1 MGNVDFKKVVYAGI
15 AGSAAMTVYMLMAP
29 MMGFTKI
36 DMGDML
42 GTMNP
47 MMPMPY
53 LMGWVMHFIIG
64 IILTWIYAA
73 FLINSLP
80 SDGWK
85 RGMIYSLI
93 PWAVMQVIIMPML
106 MGQPML
112 SGGDMMMLMGT
123 ILSHLAYGGVMGAVY
138 GNAGTPQAA
147 AAAAPAEPAPSPEPE
162 SAPTE
167 PEPAPEPEPETP
179 AETETPSEPT
189 SEEDSESDAGDE
201 SEEKTE

>member
-1 MGNVDFKKVVYAGI
+1 MGNVDFKKVIIAGI
-15 AGSAAMTVYMLMAP
+15 AGTAAMTALMLMAP
-29 MMGFTKI
+29 MMGVPKM
-36 DMGDML
+36 DMGEML

-47 MMPMPY
+47 MMPMSY
-53 LMGWVMHFIIG
+53 TMGWVMHFIIG

-73 FLINSLP
+73 FLIDRLP

-123 ILSHLAYGGVMGAVY
+123 ILAHLAYGGVMGAVY
-138 GNAGTPQAA
+138 GNARSQR
-147 AAAAPAEPAPSPEPE
+147 PS
-162 SAPTE
+162 
-167 PEPAPEPEPETP
+167 
-179 AETETPSEPT
+179 
-189 SEEDSESDAGDE
+189 
-201 SEEKTE
+201 